1 MGLPAPSGDRW
12 LMVNGYFLK
21 RITMKRDSASF
32 CSLFAL
38 GLVSYLSVLVT
49 ISGKENLDEQ
59 IAFDVAGS
67 QQPISF
73 SSNDQ
78 STGYIV
84 YCPCMG
90 KL

>member
-1 MGLPAPSGDRW
+1 
-12 LMVNGYFLK
+12 MVDVRVYFLK
-21 RITMKRDSASF
+21 RMTVKRDSASF
-32 CSLFAL
+32 CSSFAL
-38 GLVSYLSVLVT
+38 VLVSYLSVLVT

-73 SSNDQ
+73 SSNDPNDQ

>member
-1 MGLPAPSGDRW
+1 
-12 LMVNGYFLK
+12 MVNGYFLK
-21 RITMKRDSASF
+21 RMTMKRDSASL

-38 GLVSYLSVLVT
+38 VLFSYLSVLVT
-49 ISGKENLDEQ
+49 ISGKEHLDEQ

>member
-1 MGLPAPSGDRW
+1 
-12 LMVNGYFLK
+12 MVNGYFLK
-21 RITMKRDSASF
+21 GMTMKGDSASL

-78 STGYIV
+78 STGVHCLLSMY
-84 YCPCMG
+84 G
-90 KL
+90 

>member
-1 MGLPAPSGDRW
+1 
-12 LMVNGYFLK
+12 MVNGYFLK
-21 RITMKRDSASF
+21 GMTMKRDSASL

>member
-1 MGLPAPSGDRW
+1 
-12 LMVNGYFLK
+12 
-21 RITMKRDSASF
+21 MKRDSASL

-73 SSNDQ
+73 SSARGTLFTVHVWV
-78 STGYIV
+78 SY
-84 YCPCMG
+84 
-90 KL
+90 KLL

>member
-1 MGLPAPSGDRW
+1 
-12 LMVNGYFLK
+12 
-21 RITMKRDSASF
+21 MKRDSASL
-32 CSLFAL
+32 CSLFSL